1 MRMIFAAALCLV
13 FVGSANAAAPM
24 PNCADPQSNLEMK
37 MCASQN
43 LTKAEA
49 ELSVAFERALKAA
62 ESQYESVR
70 HEPGFERMAN
80 MPDEL
85 RKAERAW
92 ETFRDINC
100 GYQNLVYYGGSMAS
114 LAVTGC
120 RLDMTKARVKELRD
134 LVEAN

>member
-1 MRMIFAAALCLV
+1 MRIWHLIALYFALAT
-13 FVGSANAAAPM
+13 SAGATDIT
-24 PNCADPQSNLEMK
+24 PNCKDPQSNLEMK
-37 MCASQN
+37 MCAGQA

-49 ELSVAFERALKAA
+49 ELEVAFDRALKAA

-70 HEPGFERMAN
+70 HELGFEKMPN

-92 ETFRDINC
+92 EAFREVNC

-120 RLDMTKARVKELRD
+120 RLDMTKARIKELND
-134 LVEAN
+134 LVEPG

>member
-1 MRMIFAAALCLV
+1 MRVIFAAALCLM
-13 FVGSANAAAPM
+13 FVGSANAAGPM

-49 ELSVAFERALKAA
+49 ELSVAFEQALKAA

-70 HEPGFERMAN
+70 REPGFEQMAN

-85 RKAERAW
+85 RKAEHAW

-120 RLDMTKARVKELRD
+120 RLDMTKARIKELRD
-134 LVEAN
+134 LVEAK